1 MAKKKS
7 SNIEN
12 LCTDEAPEICFEDN
26 PKIKGKEVASFSFD
40 DNSTSEDH
48 PPITTSEKDI
58 VSSKK
63 AAATFKRSYYLTK
76 NTIRKVDELKAKDPS
91 LTTYVSTIVE
101 SAINYYYDYIMNIDN
116 IEK

>member
-40 DNSTSEDH
+40 DNSTSEDWL
-48 PPITTSEKDI
+48 KL
-58 VSSKK
+58 
-63 AAATFKRSYYLTK
+63 Y
-76 NTIRKVDELKAKDPS
+76 KVDFEDINGKRFSIKFDIPIIKDNFMM
-91 LTTYVSTIVE
+91 LRGNRKTI
-101 SAINYYYDYIMNIDN
+101 SNQLFLMPIIN
-116 IEK
+116 